1 MRLVKLDELRLQEA
15 MGTSG
20 LGVVDEEDFNEEDF
34 ELPTTHEVDAGEILD
49 QTEVLHSLLPYNPFH
64 K

>member
-20 LGVVDEEDFNEEDF
+20 LGVVEEEAFEAEDF
-34 ELPTTHEVDAGEILD
+34 ELKIVGKEDSKVQLKIE
-49 QTEVLHSLLPYNPFH
+49 
-64 K
+64 